1 MLALLG
7 FYLFKRSF
15 EKHLFLDKRNGKV
28 HHHTKAEHQNYCVH
42 RKCYGMGA
50 VQDIENTV
58 IAEVDDKRI
67 DGIIAGFAKPH
78 KDVVNNGAA
87 RIRNIKRNELYN
99 DTENLAGVF
108 KPLCIAEE
116 RYPCGNGNRPK
127 YRACSGNKVIVEL

>member
-28 HHHTKAEHQNYCVH
+28 HHHTEAEHQNYRVH
-42 RKCYGMGA
+42 RKCYGMGV

-58 IAEVDDKRI
+58 IAEVYDKRI
-67 DGIIAGFAKPH
+67 DCIVFRFAQPDKYIV
-78 KDVVNNGAA
+78 DNGAA

-99 DTENLAGVF
+99 NTENLAGIF
-108 KPLCIAEE
+108 KPL
-116 RYPCGNGNRPK
+116 
-127 YRACSGNKVIVEL
+127 

>member
-58 IAEVDDKRI
+58 IAEVDNKRI

-78 KDVVNNGAA
+78 KDVVDNCTA

-99 DTENLAGVF
+99 DTENFARIL
-108 KPLCIAEE
+108 KSLRTAEK
-116 RYPCGNGNRPK
+116 RHPCRNSNRPEH
-127 YRACSGNKVIVEL
+127 RL